1 MRQLTI
7 IKKNSIQIMT
17 IYALSTAP
25 GTAGLA
31 VIRLSGPK
39 ALEALKT
46 IVKNKDFIHSQFVK
60 CKFYHPVNHKQLDS
74 GLAVYFKGPRSFTG
88 EDVVELHI
96 HGGYANTSIVLSA
109 LATIKYLRIADQGEF
124 TKRAFINDKID
135 LTGIEA
141 LGDLINSQTE
151 QQHEQALFH
160 MSGSLSK
167 LYLDWRKKL
176 IELTALIEVELDFAD
191 EDLPE
196 NISKNLHI
204 KIDSIIEEMQAHVN
218 ESNQGEILREGFKI
232 VIIGEPNV
240 GKSSLIN
247 LLAKRDVA
255 IVSDIAGTTRD
266 AIEVNL
272 NINGFPVI
280 ITDTAG
286 LRISNDKIEKL
297 GIGIALSKIEES
309 NAVIEI
315 FTDPK
320 KIIKKDKHIS
330 VLNKVDLIKINEKD
344 LGQTI
349 PISITNNIGI
359 DLLISRIEK
368 TIKNYFPSISKTI
381 PTHVRY
387 KIGVE
392 KIIQSLNSAKDINLF
407 EAPELVVE
415 ELRTGIYEIGRLT
428 GTVDV
433 EEYLEV
439 IFKEFCIGK

>member
-1 MRQLTI
+1 
-7 IKKNSIQIMT
+7 MT
-17 IYALSTAP
+17 IYAISTAP

-31 VIRLSGPK
+31 VIRISGPR
-39 ALEALKT
+39 ALEALNA
-46 IVKNKDFIHSQFVK
+46 IVRNKEFIHSKFTK
-60 CKFYHPVNHKQLDS
+60 CKFYHPVNHKHLDS
-74 GLAVYFKGPRSFTG
+74 GLAVYFKSPKSFTG

-109 LATIKYLRIADQGEF
+109 LASIKYLRIANQGEF
-124 TKRAFINDKID
+124 TKRAFINNKID

-160 MSGSLSK
+160 MGGSLSK
-167 LYLDWRKKL
+167 LYLNWRKKL

-191 EDLPE
+191 EDLPD
-196 NISKNLHI
+196 NISNNLHN
-204 KIDSIIEEMQAHVN
+204 KIDLIIAEMETHLG
-218 ESNQGEILREGFKI
+218 ESNKGEILRNGFKI
-232 VIIGEPNV
+232 AIIGEPNV

-255 IVSDIAGTTRD
+255 IVSEIAGTTRD

-272 NINGFPVI
+272 NIAGFPVVI
-280 ITDTAG
+280 VDTAG
-286 LRISNDKIEKL
+286 LRESNDKIENL
-297 GIGIALSKIEES
+297 GINIALTKIEES
-309 NAVIEI
+309 NAVIEV

-320 KIIKKDKHIS
+320 KIVSKHNYIPVLNKIDLIDINKKDLGQAIPIS
-330 VLNKVDLIKINEKD
+330 VLNN
-344 LGQTI
+344 
-349 PISITNNIGI
+349 SGI
-359 DLLISRIEK
+359 DLLINKIEQI
-368 TIKNYFPSISKTI
+368 IKNYFPSTSETI

-387 KIGVE
+387 KLGVT
-392 KIIQSLNSAKDINLF
+392 KIIQSLNNAKDVNLL
-407 EAPELVVE
+407 ESPELVVE
-415 ELRTGIYEIGRLT
+415 ELRSGIYEIGRLT